1 MATILVVEDEA
12 PVQTVFCRTLNLDGH
27 RTVGVSSGE
36 EALRVAGLHPFDMA
50 LLDLKLPGMDGLQT
64 LDALRACQPLM
75 KAVMVTGFGTI
86 PTAVSAMR
94 AGAYAFLE
102 KPVDLGHLKTVVESC
117 LDTEAPPSAA
127 PAANEPDESE
137 VEFEGMIGACAQIRE
152 VFRLIRRAAPTP
164 YPVLITG
171 ETGTGKE
178 LVARALHRYSPR
190 HSNPFVDV
198 SCAAGQVTLF
208 ESEFFGHERGAF
220 TDAREMKVGRFEQAN
235 KGTLFLDE
243 IGELPPE
250 AQAKLLRVIERGEAT
265 RTGGTKPVRF
275 DVRLVAATNTDLEAA
290 VARGAFR
297 RDLYHRL
304 SVLTIRLPALR
315 ERADDV
321 ALLVDHVFDR
331 LRRQRGMPAATLS
344 AGARRILLSHDW
356 PGNVRELQHVLLRAI
371 MTAKT
376 AVIEPGDLPA
386 LLPETAALPKG
397 SDLNLP
403 TGVSLTD
410 HVDRVR
416 LRIERALILQAL
428 DRADGSRVEAAKLL
442 GITERTLF
450 RKLRELN

>member
-27 RTVGVSSGE
+27 RTIGVSSGE
-36 EALRVAGLHPFDMA
+36 EALRVAGTHPLDMA

-64 LDALRACQPLM
+64 LDALRACQPQM

-102 KPVDLGHLKTVVESC
+102 KPVDLSYLKQVVDSC
-117 LDTEAPPSAA
+117 LDSVTPPSSA
-127 PAANEPDESE
+127 PESANVDESE
-137 VEFEGMIGACAQIRE
+137 VEFEGMVGVCAEMRE
-152 VFRLIRRAAPTP
+152 VFRLIRKAAPTP

-190 HSNPFVDV
+190 HRNPFVDV

-243 IGELPPE
+243 IGELPAE
-250 AQAKLLRVIERGEAT
+250 AQAKLLRVIELGEAT
-265 RTGGTKPVRF
+265 RIGGTKPVRF

-290 VARGAFR
+290 VARGTFR

-304 SVLTIRLPALR
+304 GVLTIRLPPLR

-321 ALLVDHVFDR
+321 GLLIDHVFDR
-331 LRRQRGMPAATLS
+331 IRRQRGTTGVTLS
-344 AGARRILLSHDW
+344 ADARRILLSHDW
-356 PGNVRELQHVLLRAI
+356 PGNVRELQHALLRAM

-376 AVIEPGDLPA
+376 SVVEPSDLPA
-386 LLPETAALPKG
+386 LLPNSAALPKE
-397 SDLNLP
+397 SDLTLP
-403 TGVSLTD
+403 TGVSLID

-416 LRIERALILQAL
+416 ARIERALVLQAL

-450 RKLRELN
+450 RKLKELN